1 MELGTFGAILG
12 FAIEL
17 EQRAASFYA
26 QAARGDLADLFAEM
40 ERGSRK
46 RIERLERARRE
57 GVAEMILESIRGL
70 DSESFAIEL
79 DPSAETPNLLKQA
92 QKLEETCARF
102 YQNASTKLP
111 IREVV
116 RLFQRFVEEN
126 QQRLDALS
134 RITK

>member
-17 EQRAASFYA
+17 EQQAASFYA
-26 QAARGDLADLFAEM
+26 QAARGDLADLFTEM

-57 GVAEMILESIRGL
+57 GVAEMILESISGL
-70 DSESFAIEL
+70 NSESFAIEL
-79 DPSAETPNLLKQA
+79 DPSTETPDILRQA
-92 QKLEETCARF
+92 PNLEETCARF
-102 YQNASTKLP
+102 YQVASTQLP

-116 RLFQRFVEEN
+116 RLFQRSIVEN
-126 QQRLDALS
+126 QQRLVTLS
-134 RITK
+134 RRPK